1 MEDGGLTVLSEDGRL
16 QLLDRVRGRLRV
28 WDGLLTMAM
37 DIRPDLQGDRFAGP
51 SVSETSKIVYHENHD
66 VEGVSV
72 ETVVE
77 REGRGGLRVRSKT
90 RPPEPER
97 VYDIVVQPKDW
108 VSLGHPSLPWLN
120 DKRKS
125 SLAQELTRCV
135 RAGDGS
141 LVLRIGDR
149 GLRPAGYFPMPS
161 SLRDNTHS
169 SRALSRPPAAADAA
183 VAERRSN
190 DRFEHNGHDSRVLS
204 PCKSGAPSGL
214 CCCRV
219 VLRSGV
225 SLPLSIPE
233 PAESVT
239 DNATDINNNNDDD
252 DDNSGRTN
260 TTSETRA
267 ARSSRRSSSSG
278 GGGGGG
284 DSCSSRKSR
293 WLVMVKVTG
302 GELTLSLL
310 RPSRAAPSTGGTA
323 RPAGLRGGGAATA
336 NGSGV
341 FSTAGDPGRG
351 EMRRSLSLVA
361 AWADWAEA
369 GYGPL
374 QWMSHEQKVF
384 IARLSLYWVSF
395 RTPARGFEEKNA
407 PNANETFVQ
416 HHCRRTTKEAF
427 LHFRPI
433 LSSVT
438 RVVGKSSGDPG
449 SSVRGTGGDGAG
461 GGGGG
466 SALVVLGGSSSRT
479 VPRGVSE
486 IFGGEETSRT
496 SRVFVRDE
504 GGVLRV
510 EVVEAERT
518 NRGRS
523 KSGVSMLDRA
533 FGKEAWRET
542 GLEELLWLDCSCRQY
557 LALRLAQQ
565 VAIVV
570 DDDGDG
576 RGGQHDEDNIL
587 KINPRLVIISDLPL
601 PYWMGTVPIARLGSH
616 AEGVFVVI
624 TDAGRRL
631 LIEARDFE
639 RGPLLAKSTVSL
651 EDWTATTGIAT
662 LSPPTDN
669 NAFKKIL
676 EEQLAALL
684 GAGFRSRTS
693 RLEMKR
699 AAREAQ
705 HQGGGVRWRGTFLE
719 LSEMEKGK
727 LGQLEEDDSGSENND
742 ANPDAPP
749 RKLPLLLSPRAST
762 PLEQKRALRLEML
775 TRMVDDFHA
784 KHGRSRRRGGGGR
797 RRREKRGVGASA
809 PGDAR
814 DPTTAVAT
822 GCDDESGVVGHD
834 GERGRERPVD
844 IASDEGQDGENDAHI
859 TTANQANAIQSN
871 NNNDDDTNNRHGRK
885 CEHTFRRCGFCRV
898 EEVRR
903 VLRIRAPGRTREPVQ
918 ESMVV
923 RVPSLPQLKFGDVQ
937 DGDDE
942 GEGFEWVT
950 DSDEEGPEF
959 ECDSCGRVME
969 GTADR
974 FHCETCG
981 DYDLCQACCL
991 SHKVAKG
998 HNSKDEGGATER
1010 HDASHSMTRIM
1021 GKPAVPGRLQ

>member
-1 MEDGGLTVLSEDGRL
+1 MDDVGLTVLSEDDRR

-28 WDGLLTMAM
+28 WDGLLAMAV
-37 DIRPDLQGDRFAGP
+37 DVRTDLQDDRLAGP
-51 SVSETSKIVYHENHD
+51 GVSEISEIVYHENHD

-90 RPPEPER
+90 RPPGPER
-97 VYDIVVQPKDW
+97 AYDIVVQPEDW
-108 VSLGHPSLPWLN
+108 VNLGHPSLPWL
-120 DKRKS
+120 DGKRTS

-135 RAGDGS
+135 RARDGS
-141 LVLRIGDR
+141 LMIRIGDR
-149 GLRPAGYFPMPS
+149 GLRPEGFFPMPP

-169 SRALSRPPAAADAA
+169 SRASSGPPAAADAA
-183 VAERRSN
+183 VAERRSD
-190 DRFEHNGHDSRVLS
+190 DRFEHTGDDSRVPS

-214 CCCRV
+214 CRCRV

-233 PAESVT
+233 PAESVAG
-239 DNATDINNNNDDD
+239 NAADINNNNDDD
-252 DDNSGRTN
+252 DDNSGRN
-260 TTSETRA
+260 DTTSETRA
-267 ARSSRRSSSSG
+267 DRSSRLSSKCSG
-278 GGGGGG
+278 GGGGGR
-284 DSCSSRKSR
+284 CSSGKSR
-293 WLVMVKVTG
+293 WLVMVKATG

-310 RPSRAAPSTGGTA
+310 QPSRAAPLIGGTT
-323 RPAGLRGGGAATA
+323 RPAGLRGKTAATA
-336 NGSGV
+336 NGRGV
-341 FSTAGDPGRG
+341 HSTAGDPGSG

-384 IARLSLYWVSF
+384 IARLSLYWVTF
-395 RTPARGFEEKNA
+395 RTPAHGFEEKNA
-407 PNANETFVQ
+407 PNANETPAQ
-416 HHCRRTTKEAF
+416 HHRRRTTKEAF

-438 RVVGKSSGDPG
+438 RVVEKSNGDPG
-449 SSVRGTGGDGAG
+449 SAVRGTGGGGADGG

-466 SALVVLGGSSSRT
+466 SGLVVVGGASSRT
-479 VPRGVSE
+479 VPRGGSE
-486 IFGGEETSRT
+486 VLGGEETSRT

-510 EVVEAERT
+510 EVVEAERK
-518 NRGRS
+518 NGGRS
-523 KSGVSMLDRA
+523 KSGVSILDKA

-570 DDDGDG
+570 DDDRDG
-576 RGGQHDEDNIL
+576 RGGPRDQDNVL
-587 KINPRLVIISDLPL
+587 KTEPRLVIISDLPL
-601 PYWMGTVPIARLGSH
+601 PYWMGIVPIARLGSH

-631 LIEARDFE
+631 LVEARDFE

-651 EDWTATTGIAT
+651 KDWTATTGIAT

-669 NAFKKIL
+669 NVFKKIL

-693 RLEMKR
+693 RLERKR

-705 HQGGGVRWRGTFLE
+705 HQGGAERWRGTFLE

-749 RKLPLLLSPRAST
+749 RKLPLLLSPRDST

-797 RRREKRGVGASA
+797 RRLEKRGAGAPA
-809 PGDAR
+809 PADTR
-814 DPTTAVAT
+814 DPTKAVAT
-822 GCDDESGVVGHD
+822 GCED
-834 GERGRERPVD
+834 GERERERPVD
-844 IASDEGQDGENDAHI
+844 VASGERQDGENDAHI
-859 TTANQANAIQSN
+859 TTANTGTSGG
-871 NNNDDDTNNRHGRK
+871 RGHGRK

-903 VLRIRAPGRTREPVQ
+903 VLRIRAPGRTGEPVQ
-918 ESMVV
+918 ESVVV
-923 RVPSLPQLKFGDVQ
+923 RVSSLPQLQFGDEEE
-937 DGDDE
+937 D
-942 GEGFEWVT
+942 FEWVT
-950 DSDEEGPEF
+950 DSDEEDPEF
-959 ECDSCGRVME
+959 ECDSCGRVIE

-981 DYDLCQACCL
+981 DYDLVR
-991 SHKVAKG
+991 SIV
-998 HNSKDEGGATER
+998 R
-1010 HDASHSMTRIM
+1010 
-1021 GKPAVPGRLQ
+1021 P

>member
-1 MEDGGLTVLSEDGRL
+1 MDDVGLTVLSEDERR

-28 WDGLLTMAM
+28 WDGQLAIAM
-37 DIRPDLQGDRFAGP
+37 DVRTDLQDNRFAGP
-51 SVSETSKIVYHENHD
+51 GVSEISDIVYHEHHD

-77 REGRGGLRVRSKT
+77 REGHGDLRVRSKT
-90 RPPEPER
+90 RPPGPER
-97 VYDIVVQPKDW
+97 VYDIVVQPEDW
-108 VSLGHPSLPWLN
+108 VSLGHPSLPWLD

-149 GLRPAGYFPMPS
+149 GLRPAGYFPIPS

-169 SRALSRPPAAADAA
+169 SRASSGPPAAADTA

-190 DRFEHNGHDSRVLS
+190 DRFEHPGDDSRVPS
-204 PCKSGAPSGL
+204 PCKSGAPPGL

-233 PAESVT
+233 PAESVA
-239 DNATDINNNNDDD
+239 DNAADINNNDDD
-252 DDNSGRTN
+252 IDNSGKTT

-267 ARSSRRSSSSG
+267 AARSSRLSSRCSG
-278 GGGGGG
+278 GGDGR
-284 DSCSSRKSR
+284 CSSGKSR
-293 WLVMVKVTG
+293 WLVMVKATG

-310 RPSRAAPSTGGTA
+310 QPSRAAPSIGGTT
-323 RPAGLRGGGAATA
+323 RPAGLRGKTAATA
-336 NGSGV
+336 NGRGV
-341 FSTAGDPGRG
+341 HSTAGDPGRG

-361 AWADWAEA
+361 AWEDWAEA

-395 RTPARGFEEKNA
+395 RTPAHDFEEKNA
-407 PNANETFVQ
+407 LNANETPVQ
-416 HHCRRTTKEAF
+416 HHRRRTTKEAF

-438 RVVGKSSGDPG
+438 RVVEKSNGDPG
-449 SSVRGTGGDGAG
+449 SAVRGTGGGGAG

-466 SALVVLGGSSSRT
+466 GGGSGLVVVGCASSRT
-479 VPRGVSE
+479 VPRGGSE
-486 IFGGEETSRT
+486 VLGGEETSRT

-510 EVVEAERT
+510 EVVEAERK
-518 NRGRS
+518 NGGRS
-523 KSGVSMLDRA
+523 KSGVSILDKA

-570 DDDGDG
+570 DDDRDG
-576 RGGQHDEDNIL
+576 RGGPRDQDNVL
-587 KINPRLVIISDLPL
+587 KTEPRLVIISDLPL
-601 PYWMGTVPIARLGSH
+601 PYWMGIVPIARLGSH

-639 RGPLLAKSTVSL
+639 RGPLLAKATVSL
-651 EDWTATTGIAT
+651 EDWTATTRIAT

-693 RLEMKR
+693 RLERKR

-705 HQGGGVRWRGTFLE
+705 HQGGAVRWRGTFLE

-727 LGQLEEDDSGSENND
+727 LGQLEEDDSGSEKNND
-742 ANPDAPP
+742 ANPDRPP
-749 RKLPLLLSPRAST
+749 RKLPLLLSPRDST

-775 TRMVDDFHA
+775 TRMIDAFHA

-797 RRREKRGVGASA
+797 RRREKMGAGAPA

-822 GCDDESGVVGHD
+822 GCDDESGVGGHD

-859 TTANQANAIQSN
+859 ATASQA
-871 NNNDDDTNNRHGRK
+871 K
-885 CEHTFRRCGFCRV
+885 
-898 EEVRR
+898 
-903 VLRIRAPGRTREPVQ
+903 
-918 ESMVV
+918 
-923 RVPSLPQLKFGDVQ
+923 
-937 DGDDE
+937 
-942 GEGFEWVT
+942 
-950 DSDEEGPEF
+950 
-959 ECDSCGRVME
+959 
-969 GTADR
+969 
-974 FHCETCG
+974 
-981 DYDLCQACCL
+981 
-991 SHKVAKG
+991 
-998 HNSKDEGGATER
+998 
-1010 HDASHSMTRIM
+1010 
-1021 GKPAVPGRLQ
+1021 

>member
-1 MEDGGLTVLSEDGRL
+1 M
-16 QLLDRVRGRLRV
+16 Q
-28 WDGLLTMAM
+28 
-37 DIRPDLQGDRFAGP
+37 
-51 SVSETSKIVYHENHD
+51 
-66 VEGVSV
+66 
-72 ETVVE
+72 TVVE

-90 RPPEPER
+90 RPPGPER
-97 VYDIVVQPKDW
+97 VYDIVAQPEDW
-108 VSLGHPSLPWLN
+108 VNLGHPSLPWLN
-120 DKRKS
+120 DKRTS

-149 GLRPAGYFPMPS
+149 RMRPACFFPVPS

-169 SRALSRPPAAADAA
+169 SRASSGPPATADAA

-190 DRFEHNGHDSRVLS
+190 DRFEHNGDDSRVPS
-204 PCKSGAPSGL
+204 PCKSGAPPGL

-239 DNATDINNNNDDD
+239 DNAADIDSNDD
-252 DDNSGRTN
+252 DDNSDRNT

-267 ARSSRRSSSSG
+267 ARSSRRSSSSSSSSG
-278 GGGGGG
+278 GSGT
-284 DSCSSRKSR
+284 SR

-302 GELTLSLL
+302 GKLTLSLL
-310 RPSRAAPSTGGTA
+310 QPSRAAPSTGGTT
-323 RPAGLRGGGAATA
+323 RPNGLRGRGAATA

-341 FSTAGDPGRG
+341 HSTAGDPGRG

-361 AWADWAEA
+361 SWADWAEA

-407 PNANETFVQ
+407 SNANETPVQ
-416 HHCRRTTKEAF
+416 HHRRRTTKEAF

-438 RVVGKSSGDPG
+438 RVVGKSKGDPA
-449 SSVRGTGGDGAG
+449 SAVPGTGMSG
-461 GGGGG
+461 
-466 SALVVLGGSSSRT
+466 ALVVVGGASSRT
-479 VPRGVSE
+479 VPREGSE
-486 IFGGEETSRT
+486 IFGGGEPSRT

-510 EVVEAERT
+510 EVVEAERK
-518 NRGRS
+518 NGGRS
-523 KSGVSMLDRA
+523 KSGLSILDEA

-565 VAIVV
+565 VSIVV
-570 DDDGDG
+570 DDGRDG
-576 RGGQHDEDNIL
+576 RGGQHDRNNVL
-587 KINPRLVIISDLPL
+587 KIKPRLAIISDLPL

-662 LSPPTDN
+662 LRPPTDN

-693 RLEMKR
+693 RLERKR

-705 HQGGGVRWRGTFLE
+705 QQGGGVRWRGTFLE
-719 LSEMEKGK
+719 LSEMEKGR

-742 ANPDAPP
+742 ANPDRPP
-749 RKLPLLLSPRAST
+749 PKLPLLLSPRDST

-797 RRREKRGVGASA
+797 RRREKRGVGAPA

-814 DPTTAVAT
+814 DPPTVVAT
-822 GCDDESGVVGHD
+822 GCDDESGVGGHD
-834 GERGRERPVD
+834 GERVREGPVD
-844 IASDEGQDGENDAHI
+844 IASDAGPDGGNDAHI
-859 TTANQANAIQSN
+859 TAANQAKAIQSN
-871 NNNDDDTNNRHGRK
+871 SNNDDNTNNTVPPTRLCVCCGGEGGRGHGRK

-923 RVPSLPQLKFGDVQ
+923 RVLSLPQLKVADDQ
-937 DGDDE
+937 DDDDE
-942 GEGFEWVT
+942 EEEFEWVT
-950 DSDEEGPEF
+950 DSDEEEPEF
-959 ECDSCGRVME
+959 ECDSCGRVIE
-969 GTADR
+969 DTADR

-991 SHKVAKG
+991 SHKVAKE
-998 HNSKDEGGATER
+998 HNSKHEGDATER

-1021 GKPAVPGRLQ
+1021 GEPAVPGRLL